1 MTLEITPAASD
12 EEIAQAKTLFLE
24 YAEGLGFS
32 LCFQGFDRE
41 VAELPGAYAPPRGRL
56 FLAHEK
62 GAKAELRLAGCIA
75 LRPLPGAACEMK
87 RLYVRDAFRGRGLG
101 RLLAERALAE
111 ARRLGYARMRLDT
124 LPTMTAAIPLYRSLG
139 FREIEPYYPNP
150 VEGALFMEKELS
162 G

>member
-1 MTLEITPAASD
+1 MTLEISPASTPG
-12 EEIAQAKTLFLE
+12 EIAHAKALFLE

-56 FLAHEK
+56 FLAHEV
-62 GAKAELRLAGCIA
+62 GADGERRLAGCIA
-75 LRPLPGAACEMK
+75 LRPLPDGACEMK

-101 RLLAERALAE
+101 RLLAEQVLAE
-111 ARRLGYARMRLDT
+111 AREMGYARMRLDT